1 MAESSSSVMPGDIEW
16 LPGSGGMRLLRI
28 HPPSP
33 EPPVLILR
41 GADGA
46 ETRFH
51 AGRGPH
57 TEYEIPGSL
66 DWEAAWLAWPDGS
79 RAAIPAPHGG
89 AAQVIELRPRRF
101 RPSSSSSSEV
111 PVPAPRGFVRVPA
124 YLPRRPERR
133 SGPVW
138 TTLPQLGGAVAS
150 SDWQERHEDV
160 ARELAQASAAIAR
173 AREGERLAREAVL
186 TALTAARADLRA
198 ARAARDADASAFVAL
213 SGELEA
219 ERAAHAVTRG
229 SIGTLA
235 DALASARADLAARDG
250 ARERSGCGGGG
261 RRRAP

>member
-1 MAESSSSVMPGDIEW
+1 MAESSSSVMPGDVEW

-101 RPSSSSSSEV
+101 RPSSSEAA
-111 PVPAPRGFVRVPA
+111 VPAPRGF
-124 YLPRRPERR
+124 
-133 SGPVW
+133 
-138 TTLPQLGGAVAS
+138 
-150 SDWQERHEDV
+150 
-160 ARELAQASAAIAR
+160 
-173 AREGERLAREAVL
+173 
-186 TALTAARADLRA
+186 
-198 ARAARDADASAFVAL
+198 
-213 SGELEA
+213 
-219 ERAAHAVTRG
+219 
-229 SIGTLA
+229 
-235 DALASARADLAARDG
+235 
-250 ARERSGCGGGG
+250 
-261 RRRAP
+261 